1 LRAEGVSPKR
11 GNLKKVTMGKQAYV
25 YIMTNQHREVLYTGV
40 TSDLKKRVY
49 QHREGLLGG
58 FTRRY
63 NAKRLIYYEAFDD
76 ILDAIAR
83 EKQIKAGSRQKKIDL
98 INYVN
103 PDWRDLWET
112 I

>member
-1 LRAEGVSPKR
+1 M
-11 GNLKKVTMGKQAYV
+11 TKQAYV
-25 YIMTNQHREVLYTGV
+25 YIMTNQNRRALYTGV

-63 NAKRLIYYEAFDD
+63 NAKRLVYYEVYDD
-76 ILDAIAR
+76 IIEAIAR
-83 EKQIKAGSRQKKIDL
+83 EKQIKSGPRQRKIDL
-98 INYVN
+98 IISMN
-103 PDWRDLWET
+103 PTWKDLWDE